1 MTNKVVEIKPSATGA
16 RTGGARTILTPKEP
30 LTHENC
36 QDVEAM
42 FNEAMNQHRTE
53 IILDCK
59 AVSYMDSAGL
69 ELLVQVDEKLRKRG
83 GILKLIALNDV
94 CKDIFVATRL
104 IGVFPV
110 YENVHE
116 AIRHGA

>member
-1 MTNKVVEIKPSATGA
+1 MTNKVVEIKPSAAGG

-30 LTHENC
+30 LTHQNC
-36 QDVEAM
+36 KEVTAM
-42 FNEAMNQHRTE
+42 FNEAINQHKTE

-59 AVSYMDSAGL
+59 AVSHVDSAGL
-69 ELLVQVDEKLRKRG
+69 ELLVQINEKLRERG
-83 GILKLIALNDV
+83 GILKLTALNDV
-94 CKDIFVATRL
+94 CKDILIATRL
-104 IGVFPV
+104 ISLFPV

>member
-1 MTNKVVEIKPSATGA
+1 MTNKVLEIKPTATGA

-30 LTHENC
+30 LTHQNSK
-36 QDVEAM
+36 DIEAM
-42 FNEAMNQHRTE
+42 LNEAINQHKTE

-69 ELLVQVDEKLRKRG
+69 ELLVQIEEKLRERG

-94 CKDIFVATRL
+94 CKDIFIATRL
-104 IGVFPV
+104 ISVFPV
-110 YENVHE
+110 YENIHD

>member
-1 MTNKVVEIKPSATGA
+1 MTNKVVEIKPSTTGG

-30 LTHENC
+30 LTHLNC
-36 QDVEAM
+36 KEVTAM
-42 FNEAMNQHRTE
+42 FNEAMNQHKTE

-59 AVSYMDSAGL
+59 AVSHMDSVGL
-69 ELLVQVDEKLRKRG
+69 ELLAQINEKLRERG
-83 GILKLIALNDV
+83 GILKLTALNDV

-104 IGVFPV
+104 LSVFPV